1 MATPI
6 IRLENLV
13 KVYKIGETEVR
24 ALRGVTHEV
33 EAGEFMAIMGPSGSG
48 KSTLMNII
56 GCLDRPTSGKYFLE
70 GEEVS
75 TFDRDR
81 LAHIRNQ
88 KIGFVFQT
96 FNLLPR
102 TSALENVELPLLYSS
117 HIHSKQR
124 LEMSLEALDSVGLK
138 DRAHHKTNQL
148 SGGEQQ
154 RVAIARAL
162 LNNPTLIL
170 ADEPTG
176 NLDTKTSQEIMNIFS
191 RLNQEKKITMV
202 MVTHEPDIACFAR
215 KRIYIRDGEIIKEE
229 TNGEGC
235 EEYME
240 KESRP

>member
-1 MATPI
+1 MSTPI
-6 IRLENLV
+6 IKLENLV
-13 KVYKIGETEVR
+13 KVYQIGETEVR
-24 ALRGVTHEV
+24 ALRGVSYTV
-33 EAGEFMAIMGPSGSG
+33 EAGEFLAIMGPSGSG

-81 LAHIRNQ
+81 LAQIRNQ

-96 FNLLPR
+96 FNLLAR
-102 TSALENVELPLLYSS
+102 TTALENVELPLLYSS

-124 LEMSLEALDSVGLK
+124 VEMSLQALESVGLR

-162 LNNPTLIL
+162 LNNPSLIL

-176 NLDTKTSQEIMNIFS
+176 NLDTKTSNEIMDVFTK
-191 RLNQEKKITMV
+191 LNQEKKITMV
-202 MVTHEPDIACFAR
+202 MVTHEPDIACYAR

-229 TNGEGC
+229 INGQGC
-235 EEYME
+235 EDYVG
-240 KESRP
+240 KESRT